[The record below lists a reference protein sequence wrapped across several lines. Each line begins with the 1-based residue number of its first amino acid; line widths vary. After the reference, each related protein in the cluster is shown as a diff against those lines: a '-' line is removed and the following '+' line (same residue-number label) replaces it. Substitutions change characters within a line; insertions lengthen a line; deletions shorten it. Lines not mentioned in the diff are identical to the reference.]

1 MAQAGHY
8 YRNPLHAGRRN
19 APTLPPKP
27 LAMQSDA
34 SSEDI
39 LPEWDSKLLDIY
51 SREVSPNNFVR
62 EEERV
67 LLHRFLISH
76 PRVELDSC
84 AQAVQ
89 REILGVQS
97 SRRSNASVGS
107 RVMRLFRGDK
117 GLAFIE
123 TSTSCIDF
131 GKGANDLVWHKWPLY
146 ETVTC
151 TNASPKKC
159 VIIAPKNRENDKFEL
174 TFDPPSLTLKKGE
187 SGDFKVK
194 LVFLREAQCAEV
206 CVLELT
212 QGIARLLVVNA
223 RSEPSVFGV
232 PLSTLPYT
240 VVDGMIIPT
249 ILETLK
255 SVLITRGGLESEGIF
270 RLAPDP
276 DELRLR
282 KSELNRGLFRDVNDI
297 NVVAH
302 LIKVWFREMEE
313 PVLNSL
319 PLEEIM
325 SAEGEEACMRVM
337 SLLPL
342 QNQSLINWLSDLMC
356 QVALKEAQNKMT
368 YKNLAIVVAP
378 NLFYPRAENV
388 MENLILSQKS
398 VTLFFNV
405 VKVRLRDVYSYEKAM

>member
-1 MAQAGHY
+1 
-8 YRNPLHAGRRN
+8 
-19 APTLPPKP
+19 
-27 LAMQSDA
+27 
-34 SSEDI
+34 
-39 LPEWDSKLLDIY
+39 
-51 SREVSPNNFVR
+51 V
-62 EEERV
+62 
-67 LLHRFLISH
+67 
-76 PRVELDSC
+76 
-84 AQAVQ
+84 
-89 REILGVQS
+89 
-97 SRRSNASVGS
+97 
-107 RVMRLFRGDK
+107 
-117 GLAFIE
+117 
-123 TSTSCIDF
+123 
-131 GKGANDLVWHKWPLY
+131 
-146 ETVTC
+146 
-151 TNASPKKC
+151 
-159 VIIAPKNRENDKFEL
+159 
-174 TFDPPSLTLKKGE
+174 
-187 SGDFKVK
+187 
-194 LVFLREAQCAEV
+194 EV
-206 CVLELT
+206 CVLQLT

-232 PLSTLPYT
+232 PLSGLPYS